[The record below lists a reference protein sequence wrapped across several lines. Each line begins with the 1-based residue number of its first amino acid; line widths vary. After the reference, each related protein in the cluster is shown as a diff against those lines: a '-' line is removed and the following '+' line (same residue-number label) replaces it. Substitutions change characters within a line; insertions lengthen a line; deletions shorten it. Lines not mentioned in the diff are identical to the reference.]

1 MNQRKHQD
9 DYNLV
14 HQYLCGNKASGQ
26 RLYSEA
32 YPILEKFVASRTK
45 GSILNEHDLNDI
57 VLESLKRS
65 VEKLG
70 RFDGSSKFVSW
81 VIGIAQ
87 LVIKEHLRKKKKVIF
102 IEDIPEVEYEKTI
115 SLFNKDPL
123 MVLLSKETQEAI
135 KFAINQLSSEHQQI
149 IQLRLFNKVPAKEIS
164 AITGESESAINSR
177 YIRALKSL
185 RKNLKK
191 G

>member
-14 HQYLCGNKASGQ
+14 HQYLSGNKAAGQ

-87 LVIKEHLRKKKKVIF
+87 LVIKEHLRKKTKVTF
-102 IEDIPEVEYEKTI
+102 IEDIPEVEYEKAI

-123 MVLLSKETQEAI
+123 MVLLRKETQEAI

-149 IQLRLFNKVPAKEIS
+149 IKLRLFNKVPAKEIS

-177 YIRALKSL
+177 YSRALKFL
-185 RKNLKK
+185 RNNLKK
-191 G
+191 E